1 MGSTEKQVETN
12 GTPVDV
18 SIALKASDLKSVP
31 SLAAEIQSLG
41 SSLRDSDYNGRQ
53 ALLRKARALVNA
65 LETPRETMIKHT
77 WAEVSS
83 LLLVGISKH

>member
-1 MGSTEKQVETN
+1 MGSIEEQAETN
-12 GTPVDV
+12 GTTVDV

-31 SLAAEIQSLG
+31 SLTAEIQSLG
-41 SSLRDSDYNGRQ
+41 SSLKEGDYNGRQ

-83 LLLVGISKH
+83 LLYVNNSKH